1 MVPELNS
8 AGDGISEGLLAFKG
22 RTEGGVSGRRGGA
35 KEVGGE
41 VNELSVSKMERVSFK
56 KEVDGYQVSM
66 SCRGVGKP
74 CPQKVGPTQGDTV
87 EWGGEGG
94 EQTHLEKYRHPLLR
108 LIHQAYFLHSR
119 QAGQWQLPSME
130 NSLVV

>member
-22 RTEGGVSGRRGGA
+22 RTEGGVSGRRGAA

-66 SCRGVGKP
+66 LCK
-74 CPQKVGPTQGDTV
+74 
-87 EWGGEGG
+87 GG
-94 EQTHLEKYRHPLLR
+94 
-108 LIHQAYFLHSR
+108 
-119 QAGQWQLPSME
+119 
-130 NSLVV
+130 

>member
-1 MVPELNS
+1 MAIKELKRIEEIMAVVGKGRHVVPELNS

-22 RTEGGVSGRRGGA
+22 RTEGGVSGRRGAA

-66 SCRGVGKP
+66 LC
-74 CPQKVGPTQGDTV
+74 KVG
-87 EWGGEGG
+87 
-94 EQTHLEKYRHPLLR
+94 
-108 LIHQAYFLHSR
+108 
-119 QAGQWQLPSME
+119 
-130 NSLVV
+130 